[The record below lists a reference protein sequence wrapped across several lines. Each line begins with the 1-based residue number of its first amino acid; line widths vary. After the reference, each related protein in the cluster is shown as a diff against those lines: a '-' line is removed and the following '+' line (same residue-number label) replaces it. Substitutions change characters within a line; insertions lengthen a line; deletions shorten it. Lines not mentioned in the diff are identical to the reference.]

1 MKVVK
6 RWWKLVLVAIVVIF
20 LGMWGYQLVAV
31 RGTFAPSR
39 PASTAGG
46 SALLVGTTDH
56 RIAGRVY
63 LTGTPDPAAPLVVV
77 LHGDAPF
84 VNPRYQYG
92 FASDVANAAPGT
104 RVAALL
110 RPGYADPYGAKS
122 DGDRGFASGENYTP
136 EVVNDVAA
144 AIQDLKSQWGASSVI
159 LIGHSGGAAVTA
171 NVAALHPGL
180 VQHAFLVGCPCDVP
194 AFRQHMAHAQWAP
207 LWLLPV
213 HSLSP
218 LQTLDQ
224 MQHGTEVTAISGAD
238 DPITLPQYAQA
249 YVAKAKG
256 QGISASM
263 IEIPNKGHEI
273 LNEPEVVS
281 EVAKAARS
289 YRPSNSDTGKSSA
302 GASN

>member
-1 MKVVK
+1 MKVAK
-6 RWWKLVLVAIVVIF
+6 RWWKFLLLAIVVIF
-20 LGMWGYQLVAV
+20 IGGWVYQLLAV
-31 RGTFAPSR
+31 RGIFAPSR
-39 PASTAGG
+39 PVSEATG
-46 SALLVGTTDH
+46 SALLVGAPDH

-63 LTGTPDPAAPLVVV
+63 LTGTPDPVAPLVVV

-84 VNPRYQYG
+84 VNPRYQYA
-92 FASDVANAAPGT
+92 FAADVAKAAPGT

-110 RPGYADPYGAKS
+110 RPGYGDPYGAKS
-122 DGDRGFASGENYTP
+122 DGDRGFSSGENYTP
-136 EVVNDVAA
+136 DVVNDVAA

-159 LIGHSGGAAVTA
+159 LVGHSGGAAVTA

-224 MQHGTEVTAISGAD
+224 MQHGTEVTAISGAS
-238 DPITLPQYAQA
+238 DPITLPEYAQA

-256 QGISASM
+256 KGISASM
-263 IEIPNKGHEI
+263 IEIPGKGHEI
-273 LNEPEVVS
+273 LNESEVVG
-281 EVAKAARS
+281 EIAKAARDS
-289 YRPSNSDTGKSSA
+289 RKSGGTSTTATSN
-302 GASN
+302 